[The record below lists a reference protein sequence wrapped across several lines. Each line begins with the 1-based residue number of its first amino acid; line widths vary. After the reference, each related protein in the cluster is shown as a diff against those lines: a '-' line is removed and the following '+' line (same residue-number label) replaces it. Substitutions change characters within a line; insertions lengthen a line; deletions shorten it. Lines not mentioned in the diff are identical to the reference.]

1 MGIENL
7 DIKNYQEIVDNATQ
21 LVSGRPTKHRQVQKA
36 RIKAILNG
44 GAEGMKAL
52 LGNSM
57 ETSDADLLPAPNML
71 QSGIDRLAQ
80 KIAGVPDVRVDIL
93 NHNTSDRAKR
103 RAEKLERIVTSY
115 DESQNLNL
123 QLAQAARWLPGYGY
137 AAWIITTR
145 TDKNGYL
152 YPTAELRDPY
162 DTFPGNFGPN
172 QEPRELAVLRRI
184 PRYKLA
190 QLYPEFAKEILNPA
204 EEETTETAF
213 GRGGVGTQYQN
224 DKDNNWEDNTGQGVR
239 IIEYYDVG
247 GTYVVFPEKK
257 MILDFV
263 PNYLS
268 SPPFVFM
275 KRTSFDELKGQY
287 DHIIG
292 LMGMMAKI
300 NIMSAIAMED
310 SVFTETN
317 ISGEI
322 ESGQYRK
329 GRFAVN
335 YLAPGTQVSKPASN
349 VPYQIFQQIDRI
361 ERQLRVGGSYP
372 VSDDSQ
378 SPLSFATGRGLEELG
393 ASMSLMIREYHT
405 VMADAIEMIDSK
417 RLEWDQKMYGGKAK
431 DLSGYYNNQ
440 FFSEKYDPA
449 KDIQGAYKT
458 RRVYGAMAGYDEPQ
472 KIVTGL
478 QLLQA
483 GIIDTQTLQENLDG
497 LDNLTTVNSRI
508 TKEKAE
514 KVLFDSLLAQ
524 AQQGDPKATM
534 AVIQIRKQP
543 DDMQS
548 ILDKFYTAEEPAIP
562 EAEQEL
568 LGGASLPPQGAPPG
582 IAQLLQGMGG

>member
-1 MGIENL
+1 MTPEEIQ
-7 DIKNYQEIVDNATQ
+7 YQITQ
-21 LVSGRPTKHRQVQKA
+21 LHYDNQSAYSTRGRIR
-36 RIKAILNG
+36 AIMNG
-44 GAEGMKAL
+44 GPDGLLAL
-52 LGNSM
+52 LG
-57 ETSDADLLPAPNML
+57 DQIKGFQDFQIPVPNLMM
-71 QSGIDRLAQ
+71 SGLEHLSQ
-80 KIAGVPDVRVDIL
+80 KIGRIPNLKVDVPNNKD
-93 NHNTSDRAKR
+93 SDRA
-103 RAEKLERIVTSY
+103 RAKADKIARIVTSY
-115 DESQNLNL
+115 DDTQKLDL
-123 QLAQAARWLPGYGY
+123 QMPQVGRWLPGYGF
-137 AAWIITTR
+137 AVWVIREKKGPDGTP
-145 TDKNGYL
+145 
-152 YPTAELRDPY
+152 YPCAELRDPY
-162 DTFPGNFGPN
+162 NCFPGYFGADQQPK
-172 QEPRELAVLRRI
+172 EMAIVRRVPKEALART
-184 PRYKLA
+184 
-190 QLYPEFAKEILNPA
+190 YPKSAEKIMAKDGY
-204 EEETTETAF
+204 ET
-213 GRGGVGTQYQN
+213 
-224 DKDNNWEDNTGQGVR
+224 NTLGIGNAYASAYTDSYNGSWANSNGEGDL
-239 IIEYYDVG
+239 IAEYYNEE
-247 GTYVVFPEKK
+247 GTYIFH
-257 MILDFV
+257 MTSGTILDFI
-263 PNYLS
+263 PNPLDS
-268 SPPFVFM
+268 GPAFVIAKKFA
-275 KRTSFDELKGQY
+275 FDRMQGQY
-287 DHIIG
+287 DQIIG
-292 LMGMMAKI
+292 LMASMAKI
-300 NIMSAIAMED
+300 NVMSIIAMED
-310 SVFTETN
+310 AVFTETN

-405 VMADAIEMIDSK
+405 VMADAIEMIDAK

-440 FFSEKYDPA
+440 FFSEKYDPS

-508 TKEKAE
+508 TKEKAD
-514 KVLFDSLLAQ
+514 KILFDTLLAQ

-534 AVIQIRKQP
+534 AVVQIRKNP
-543 DDMQS
+543 DDMQN
-548 ILDKFYTAEEPAIP
+548 ILDKFFTAEEPEIP
-562 EAEQEL
+562 NAEQEL

>member
-1 MGIENL
+1 MKPE
-7 DIKNYQEIVDNATQ
+7 EIQYKITQ
-21 LVSGRPTKHRQVQKA
+21 LHFDNQSAYSTRGRIR
-36 RIKAILNG
+36 AIMNG
-44 GAEGMKAL
+44 GPDGILAL
-52 LGNSM
+52 LG
-57 ETSDADLLPAPNML
+57 DQIKGFQDFQIPVPNLMM
-71 QSGIDRLAQ
+71 SGLEHLSQ
-80 KIAGVPDVRVDIL
+80 KIGRIPNLKVDVPNNKD
-93 NHNTSDRAKR
+93 SDRA
-103 RAEKLERIVTSY
+103 RAKADKIARIVTSY
-115 DESQNLNL
+115 DDTQKLDL
-123 QLAQAARWLPGYGY
+123 QMPQVGRWLPGYGF
-137 AAWIITTR
+137 AVWVIREKMGPDGIP
-145 TDKNGYL
+145 
-152 YPTAELRDPY
+152 YPCAELRDPY
-162 DTFPGNFGPN
+162 NCFPGYFGADQQPK
-172 QEPRELAVLRRI
+172 EMAIVRRV
-184 PRYKLA
+184 PKVALSKA
-190 QLYPEFAKEILNPA
+190 YPKSADKINSKDFYQTNTL
-204 EEETTETAF
+204 
-213 GRGGVGTQYQN
+213 GVGNAYASAYTDSYN
-224 DKDNNWEDNTGQGVR
+224 GSWANSNGEGDL
-239 IIEYYDVG
+239 IAEYYNEE
-247 GTYVVFPEKK
+247 GTYIFH
-257 MILDFV
+257 MTSATILDFI
-263 PNYLS
+263 PNPLDS
-268 SPPFVFM
+268 GPAFVIAKKFA
-275 KRTSFDELKGQY
+275 FDRMQGQY
-287 DHIIG
+287 DQIIG
-292 LMGMMAKI
+292 LMASMAKI
-300 NIMSAIAMED
+300 NVMSIIAMED
-310 SVFTETN
+310 AVFTETN

-417 RLEWDQKMYGGKAK
+417 RLEWDQKMYGGKSK

-440 FFSEKYDPA
+440 FFSEKYDPSV
-449 KDIQGAYKT
+449 DINGAYKT

-534 AVIQIRKQP
+534 AVIQIRKKP

-548 ILDKFYTAEEPAIP
+548 ILDKFYTAEQPEIP
-562 EAEQEL
+562 QAEQDL
-568 LGGASLPPQGAPPG
+568 LGGATLPPQGPPPG

>member
-1 MGIENL
+1 MTPEEIQ
-7 DIKNYQEIVDNATQ
+7 YQITQ
-21 LVSGRPTKHRQVQKA
+21 LHYDNQSAYSTRGRIR
-36 RIKAILNG
+36 AIMNG
-44 GAEGMKAL
+44 GPDGLLAL
-52 LGNSM
+52 LG
-57 ETSDADLLPAPNML
+57 DQIKGFQDFQIPVPNLMM
-71 QSGIDRLAQ
+71 SGLEHLSQ
-80 KIAGVPDVRVDIL
+80 KIGRIPNLKVDVPNNKD
-93 NHNTSDRAKR
+93 SDRA
-103 RAEKLERIVTSY
+103 RAKADKIARIVTSY
-115 DESQNLNL
+115 DDTQKLDL
-123 QLAQAARWLPGYGY
+123 QMPQVGRWLPGYGF
-137 AAWIITTR
+137 AVWVIREKKGPDGTP
-145 TDKNGYL
+145 
-152 YPTAELRDPY
+152 YPCAELRDPY
-162 DTFPGNFGPN
+162 NCFPGYFGADQQPK
-172 QEPRELAVLRRI
+172 EMAIVRRV
-184 PRYKLA
+184 PKESLA
-190 QLYPEFAKEILNPA
+190 QVYPKFAEQIMA
-204 EEETTETAF
+204 
-213 GRGGVGTQYQN
+213 
-224 DKDNNWEDNTGQGVR
+224 KDAYATNSLGIGNAYASAYTDSYNGSWANSNGEGDLLA
-239 IIEYYDVG
+239 EYYNEE
-247 GTYVVFPEKK
+247 GTYIFH
-257 MILDFV
+257 MTSGTILDFI
-263 PNYLS
+263 PNPLES
-268 SPPFVFM
+268 GPAFVVAKKFA
-275 KRTSFDELKGQY
+275 FDRLQGQY
-287 DHIIG
+287 DQIIG
-292 LMGMMAKI
+292 LMASMAKI
-300 NIMSAIAMED
+300 NVMSIIAMED
-310 SVFTETN
+310 AVFTETN

>member
-1 MGIENL
+1 MTPEEIQ
-7 DIKNYQEIVDNATQ
+7 YQITQ
-21 LVSGRPTKHRQVQKA
+21 LHYDNQSAYSTRGRIR
-36 RIKAILNG
+36 AIMNG
-44 GAEGMKAL
+44 GPDGLLAL
-52 LGNSM
+52 LG
-57 ETSDADLLPAPNML
+57 DQIKGFQDFQIPVPNLMM
-71 QSGIDRLAQ
+71 SGLEHLSQ
-80 KIAGVPDVRVDIL
+80 KIGRIPNLKVDVPNNKD
-93 NHNTSDRAKR
+93 SDRA
-103 RAEKLERIVTSY
+103 RAKADKIARIVTSY
-115 DESQNLNL
+115 DDTQKLDL
-123 QLAQAARWLPGYGY
+123 QMPQVGRWLPGYGF
-137 AAWIITTR
+137 AVWVIREKKGPDGTP
-145 TDKNGYL
+145 
-152 YPTAELRDPY
+152 YPCAELRDPY
-162 DTFPGNFGPN
+162 NCFPGYFGADQQPK
-172 QEPRELAVLRRI
+172 EMAIVRRV
-184 PRYKLA
+184 PKESLA
-190 QLYPEFAKEILNPA
+190 QVYPKYAEKIMAKDGY
-204 EEETTETAF
+204 ETNALGIGNAYASAYTDSYNGSWANSNGEGDLVA
-213 GRGGVGTQYQN
+213 
-224 DKDNNWEDNTGQGVR
+224 
-239 IIEYYDVG
+239 EYYNEE
-247 GTYVVFPEKK
+247 GTYIFH
-257 MILDFV
+257 MTSATILDFI
-263 PNYLS
+263 PNPLDS
-268 SPPFVFM
+268 GPAFVVAKKFA
-275 KRTSFDELKGQY
+275 FDRLQGQY
-287 DHIIG
+287 DQIIG
-292 LMGMMAKI
+292 LMASMAKI
-300 NIMSAIAMED
+300 NVMSIIAMED
-310 SVFTETN
+310 AVFTETN